1 MKLDALLQLLGEEIS
16 TPDEETFD
24 LFSQQLPSQSLGFV
38 DPKSTTLELT
48 VAGRDLTIHQSPGV
62 LSSNRAGGTTGA
74 VVWKITP
81 LLAEWIS
88 NSSNILFSHGILS
101 PRSLVLELGC
111 GISGLVGL
119 LLAPR
124 IARYVLTDQPY
135 VARFVEQNIA
145 ENYHHSQTRSQ
156 GRQQQQQ
163 QQKRPKGGQ
172 NKQKQK
178 QQAAKLTSTPVRE
191 SSGGDGSGG
200 LIHFTPLDWETDEV
214 TRALTGAAA
223 AAAAAV
229 NDTAAAASFD
239 AVVACDC
246 IYNLPLIEPFV
257 ATCADACRLRDA
269 EAEDGEAENSH
280 NSPPTVCIVAQQ
292 LRDPIVFEAW
302 LASFVKPFRAWR
314 VPDAMLPDSLR
325 SHSGFVVHV
334 GVLREEA

>member
-81 LLAEWIS
+81 LFAEWIS

-135 VARFVEQNIA
+135 VARFIEQNIA
-145 ENYHHSQTRSQ
+145 ENHHQPQNRSQ
-156 GRQQQQQ
+156 GRQQQ

-172 NKQKQK
+172 NKQKQQ

-191 SSGGDGSGG
+191 SSGGGGGGG
-200 LIHFTPLDWETDEV
+200 LIHFMPLDWETDEV
-214 TRALTGAAA
+214 TRALTGAAVDDA
-223 AAAAAV
+223 
-229 NDTAAAASFD
+229 TAAAGFD

-246 IYNLPLIEPFV
+246 IYNLALIEPFV
-257 ATCADACRLRDA
+257 ATCADACRLRGGGKA
-269 EAEDGEAENSH
+269 AEAENSH
-280 NSPPTVCIVAQQ
+280 DSPPTVCIVAQQ

-314 VPDAMLPDSLR
+314 VPDSMLPDGLR